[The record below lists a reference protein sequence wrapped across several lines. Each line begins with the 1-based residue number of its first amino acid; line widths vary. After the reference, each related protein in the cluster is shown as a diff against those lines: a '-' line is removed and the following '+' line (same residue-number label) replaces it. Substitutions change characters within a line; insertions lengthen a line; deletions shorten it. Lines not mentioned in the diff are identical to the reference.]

1 MTFNLLLAQRLKSF
15 LNPFFLSSAAE
26 QMDQLSN
33 RSAVGSDDITDD
45 TTSLVD
51 DRTWSSDE
59 EEVK

>member
-1 MTFNLLLAQRLKSF
+1 
-15 LNPFFLSSAAE
+15 
-26 QMDQLSN
+26 MDQLSN